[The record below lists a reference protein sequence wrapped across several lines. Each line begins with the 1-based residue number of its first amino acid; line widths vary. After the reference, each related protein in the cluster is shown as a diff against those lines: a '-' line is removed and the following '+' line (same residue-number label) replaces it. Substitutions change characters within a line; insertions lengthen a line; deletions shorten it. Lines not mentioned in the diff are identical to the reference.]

1 MDSQMPDP
9 IGWSADSQLV
19 RSRSTDG
26 WNLAIGEPH
35 LLREVMSPY
44 YPRHYPADL
53 SYPDT
58 VPDPDLMTEL
68 RKRHPTG
75 HIVVTTGAKQAL
87 YAAIWAILQI
97 RIESDRLY
105 HRAPYWPSYP
115 TIAERSGLQFVS
127 TCHELSD
134 RQWERTVKVS
144 TEPNNPDGSSDYT
157 TMTWP
162 TKVPSEPGCD
172 IWDAAYAD
180 HDLYGWNGV
189 IPKHKIS
196 VWSAGK
202 LLGSPGARV
211 GWLVTEDEY
220 LARLAG
226 QYVEQHTSGVATT
239 SQYHVA
245 ATMRNL
251 EGVEHRVKRDFRV
264 QLYSNRALFHGYLED
279 HIIDRETDFNRGMF
293 AWFEPKNPE
302 QFKAAIDK
310 LKILMVDGSACGAP
324 GCYRASLGLTN
335 SKFHSAVLALVKE
348 LEK

>member
-1 MDSQMPDP
+1 MDT
-9 IGWSADSQLV
+9 WNADSQLV
-19 RSRSTDG
+19 RSRSTEG

-58 VPDPDLMTEL
+58 APDPDLMAEL

-75 HIVVTTGAKQAL
+75 HIVVTVGAKQAL
-87 YAAIWAILQI
+87 YAAIWAIKQI

-105 HRAPYWPSYP
+105 HRAPHWPSYP
-115 TIAERSGLQFVS
+115 TIAERSRLLHVTSDAG
-127 TCHELSD
+127 LSD
-134 RQWERTVKVS
+134 AQWERTIKVS
-144 TEPNNPDGSSDYT
+144 TSPNNPDGSC
-157 TMTWP
+157 
-162 TKVPSEPGCD
+162 EFLGCD

-189 IPKHKIS
+189 VPRHKIS

-202 LLGSPGARV
+202 LFGSPGARV
-211 GWLVTEDEY
+211 GWLVTEEEH
-220 LARLAG
+220 LARLAT

-279 HIIDRETDFNRGMF
+279 HIIDHEADFSCGMF

-310 LKILMVDGSACGAP
+310 LKILMVDGSACGVP
-324 GCYRASLGLTN
+324 GHYRASLGLTN

>member
-1 MDSQMPDP
+1 MDT
-9 IGWSADSQLV
+9 WNADSQLV

-58 VPDPDLMTEL
+58 VPGPDLMAEL

-75 HIVVTTGAKQAL
+75 HIVVTVGAKQAL
-87 YAAIWAILQI
+87 YAAVDALM
-97 RIESDRLY
+97 RLDGRLEWLT
-105 HRAPYWPSYP
+105 HTAPHWPSYP
-115 TIAERSGLQFVS
+115 TIARNSHLEFASPLDPRVGQDIRVI
-127 TCHELSD
+127 TA
-134 RQWERTVKVS
+134 
-144 TEPNNPDGSSDYT
+144 PNNPDGDQSHWSA
-157 TMTWP
+157 
-162 TKVPSEPGCD
+162 KCD

-180 HDLYGWNGV
+180 QDLYGWNA
-189 IPKHKIS
+189 IAPKHKVS

-202 LLGSPGARV
+202 LFGSPGARV
-211 GWLVTEDEY
+211 GWLVTEDAQIAD
-220 LARLAG
+220 LATR
-226 QYVEQHTSGVATT
+226 YVEQNTSGVATT

-264 QLYSNRALFHGYLED
+264 QLYSNRTLFHGYLED
-279 HIIDRETDFNRGMF
+279 HIIDREVDFNHGMF

-310 LKILMVDGSACGAP
+310 LKILMVDGSACGIP